1 VKFLTA
7 RLFRITERIFM
18 PELAEV
24 DYFRRRW
31 DPGMG
36 KVVEHLE
43 LHAGARVFRGCET
56 AGWHPLLQGAAM
68 EVSLAHGKQMLFG
81 FSGGGWLG
89 VHLGMTGELRVE
101 SAGYEPG
108 RHDHLVLR
116 QAGGVLVF
124 ADSRMFGCL
133 RLDVAVGQPPEWWR
147 QLPPAVTSGGFSI
160 DWVDGH
166 LRRRHRSPIKAV
178 LLDQAVFPGVG
189 NWMADEILWRMGLHP
204 LTPAGNLA
212 GAPSRALR
220 HHVRWVARR
229 AMTTIGTD
237 WSEPPAS
244 WLYRYR
250 WAAGHRCPRPQCATA
265 LVREEAAGRT
275 SCWCPSCQPPPDGLT
290 LTREARPVGTGHRRE
305 NPLATPSARPPLS

>member
-1 VKFLTA
+1 
-7 RLFRITERIFM
+7 
-18 PELAEV
+18 
-24 DYFRRRW
+24 
-31 DPGMG
+31 
-36 KVVEHLE
+36 
-43 LHAGARVFRGCET
+43 
-56 AGWHPLLQGAAM
+56 
-68 EVSLAHGKQMLFG
+68 
-81 FSGGGWLG
+81 
-89 VHLGMTGELRVE
+89 
-101 SAGYEPG
+101 
-108 RHDHLVLR
+108 
-116 QAGGVLVF
+116 
-124 ADSRMFGCL
+124 
-133 RLDVAVGQPPEWWR
+133 
-147 QLPPAVTSGGFSI
+147 
-160 DWVDGH
+160 
-166 LRRRHRSPIKAV
+166 
-178 LLDQAVFPGVG
+178 
-189 NWMADEILWRMGLHP
+189 MGLHP